1 MSIVAHPRWTYPVI
15 WLAAPA
21 LGGGLGWVLSR
32 AAGWLAALPWVPW
45 QGLFERLTRLP
56 ATPTTVTTVAIGV
69 VAGLLFAAAAAAE
82 APAVE
87 FVAGGAVILR
97 KGSAD
102 RVVAG
107 PVRGAYLDDG
117 RLVLLGAGG
126 AELARERTD
135 LGAKALAAGFRSHG
149 AAWYDAD
156 PYRAGFRRWVPD
168 VPGLPPGADA
178 LLAARDRAVRA
189 GDATDADQLRDEL
202 LRLGVAVREERRRQF
217 YRVFTAG

>member
-1 MSIVAHPRWTYPVI
+1 MSIVAHPRWTYPLI

-21 LGGGLGWVLSR
+21 LGGALGWVLSR
-32 AAGWLAALPWVPW
+32 AAGWLATLSWVPW
-45 QGLFERLTRLP
+45 HGAIERLARLP
-56 ATPTTVTTVAIGV
+56 ATATTVTTVAVGV
-69 VAGLLFAAAAAAE
+69 VAGLVFAAAAAAE

-87 FVAGGAVILR
+87 FAPGGAVVLR

-102 RVVAG
+102 RVVTG
-107 PVRGAYLDDG
+107 PVRGAHLDDG

-149 AAWYDAD
+149 LAWYDAD
-156 PYRAGFRRWVPD
+156 PYAARFRRWVPGL
-168 VPGLPPGADA
+168 PGLPPGADA
-178 LLAARDRAVRA
+178 LLAARDRAVRS

-217 YRVFTAG
+217 YRVFAAD